1 MKKVVLIILSATLLS
16 SFFSNLLF
24 GCTVAVVSGKA
35 TADGRPL
42 LWKNRDTSH
51 EANRVMFFQGEKYYF
66 IAVVNSEDIEGEK
79 IWSGVNSAGFCIM
92 NSLSYNVNRDEKEE
106 DKSGEEEGPEKY
118 GEGTLMKRA
127 LEICATVDDF
137 EQLLKGTADGREV
150 DANFGVIDAEGGA
163 AFFETEDTRFVRFD
177 ADDPRVAPEGYIVRT
192 NFSNVGEPSDGAGY
206 IRYDRTSKL
215 FHEAVSTSGRI
226 SVDWLMTT
234 GSRDMVN
241 GLTGV
246 DPLAGPLPAHSRDHR
261 YYYMADSTARN
272 SAVSTTIF
280 QGVKPGE
287 GPAGTIMW
295 TRLGHPL
302 CSVALPLWAEAGDN
316 LGISGGSSDSP
327 IDLFALYWHDRIF
340 PLNGGSRDK
349 YLDLAVVAN
358 RSGDGVLGRLIGIEE
373 RIIAE
378 TRKRLEGAAADR
390 ETLTRIQMKIDEL
403 AREALKNEFPE
414 AAAAAGL

>member
-1 MKKVVLIILSATLLS
+1 MKRVTLVLLSAILVS
-16 SFFSNLLF
+16 AVFSAPLF
-24 GCTVAVVSGKA
+24 GCTVAVISGKA

-66 IAVVNSEDIEGEK
+66 IAVVNSEDAEGEK

-92 NSLSYNVNRDEKEE
+92 NSLSYNVNRDEKE
-106 DKSGEEEGPEKY
+106 DSSEEEGPEKM
-118 GEGTLMKRA
+118 GEGMLMKRA
-127 LEICATVDDF
+127 LEVCATVDEF
-137 EQLLKGTADGREV
+137 EQFLKDTADKRDV
-150 DANFGVIDAEGGA
+150 DSNFGVIDASGGA
-163 AFFETEDTRFVRFD
+163 AFFETENSRYVRFD

-206 IRYDRTSKL
+206 IRYDRASKL
-215 FHEAVSTSGRI
+215 FHEAVSTSRRI
-226 SVDWLMTT
+226 SVEWLMTT

-241 GLTGV
+241 GLSGI

-261 YYYMADSTARN
+261 YYYMSDSFARN
-272 SAVSTTIF
+272 TATSTTIF
-280 QGVKPGE
+280 QGVKQGE
-287 GPAGTIMW
+287 DPVGTIMW

-302 CSVALPLWAEAGDN
+302 CSVALPLWAEAGDQ
-316 LGISGGSSDSP
+316 LGIAGGESDSP
-327 IDLFALYWHDRIF
+327 VDLFALYWHDRIF

-349 YLDLAVVAN
+349 YLDLAPVAN
-358 RSGDGVLGRLIGIEE
+358 RQGDGLLGRLVRIEE

-378 TRKRLEGAAADR
+378 TRKKLDGAASDS
-390 ETLTRIQMKIDEL
+390 ETLIRVQVEIGEL
-403 AREALKNEFPE
+403 AREALKQEFPE